1 MASKD
6 TTASAAPP
14 STSPFFFNWDRER
27 GEAALNL
34 QKTIMESYE
43 HASRMWL
50 ERLQSEI
57 AMWSDMA
64 GKLSATKT
72 FPEALET
79 YSNAFHS
86 GCKWRP
92 TMGAGFSTKL
102 RTLRKESQGR
112 SAMAGRAAAPD
123 FGCK

>member
-6 TTASAAPP
+6 ATASAAPP

-72 FPEALET
+72 LPEALET
-79 YSNAFHS
+79 YSKCVSQRMQMAADDGRRIFDEAQNVTQRVARS
-86 GCKWRP
+86 LGNGWP
-92 TMGAGFSTKL
+92 GGST
-102 RTLRKESQGR
+102 
-112 SAMAGRAAAPD
+112 
-123 FGCK
+123 